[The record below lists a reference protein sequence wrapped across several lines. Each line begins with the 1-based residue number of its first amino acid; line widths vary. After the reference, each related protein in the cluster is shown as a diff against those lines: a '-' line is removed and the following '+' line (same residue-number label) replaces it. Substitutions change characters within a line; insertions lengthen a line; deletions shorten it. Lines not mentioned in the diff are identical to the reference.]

1 MEGSDIPEPEP
12 APGNWESWKRSAAAF
27 ARSARSLASIRWTM
41 FRREAGAWGRGVALR
56 GAMLIVAATLLVL
69 SSALLVAGL
78 VAALYAWWGTLVGA
92 IFAVFGL
99 CVIAAAGLAVAAVR
113 GLGAPSF
120 ERTAEELR
128 RDFDTLAG
136 PEP

>member
-1 MEGSDIPEPEP
+1 LEENPKESPR
-12 APGNWESWKRSAAAF
+12 PGGWESWKGAAAEF
-27 ARSARSLASIRWTM
+27 ARSARDLASVRWAM
-41 FRREAGAWGRGVALR
+41 AAEEAGAWGKAMALR
-56 GAMLIVAATLLVL
+56 AAFLVLALLLAVAAV
-69 SSALLVAGL
+69 ALLVAGI

-99 CVIAAAGLAVAAVR
+99 CLAAVGGLVALAIR
-113 GLGAPSF
+113 GRSGRPIF

-128 RDFDTLAG
+128 RDFDAFTG